1 MTPFY
6 RDMSLISFGSNSRD
20 YIPDNDIL
28 RRMRNECLVDYHALE
43 LNKRRLLVVQPDY
56 LKGKKGESLQQEGLL
71 KHSNIGD
78 KMVKDHQT
86 PKQPKKKSMIESVF
100 DKNGEYRKKFKEF
113 EEIFD
118 NSLTSMDSQSD

>member
-1 MTPFY
+1 LANRMTPFY

-56 LKGKKGESLQQEGLL
+56 LKGKKG
-71 KHSNIGD
+71 
-78 KMVKDHQT
+78 
-86 PKQPKKKSMIESVF
+86 
-100 DKNGEYRKKFKEF
+100 
-113 EEIFD
+113 
-118 NSLTSMDSQSD
+118 DS

>member
-1 MTPFY
+1 LANRMTPFY

-56 LKGKKGESLQQEGLL
+56 LKGKKGES
-71 KHSNIGD
+71 
-78 KMVKDHQT
+78 
-86 PKQPKKKSMIESVF
+86 
-100 DKNGEYRKKFKEF
+100 
-113 EEIFD
+113 
-118 NSLTSMDSQSD
+118 

>member
-1 MTPFY
+1 MANRMTPFY

-56 LKGKKGESLQQEGLL
+56 LKGKKGES
-71 KHSNIGD
+71 
-78 KMVKDHQT
+78 
-86 PKQPKKKSMIESVF
+86 
-100 DKNGEYRKKFKEF
+100 
-113 EEIFD
+113 
-118 NSLTSMDSQSD
+118 

>member
-1 MTPFY
+1 MANRMTPFY

-56 LKGKKGESLQQEGLL
+56 LKGKKG
-71 KHSNIGD
+71 
-78 KMVKDHQT
+78 
-86 PKQPKKKSMIESVF
+86 
-100 DKNGEYRKKFKEF
+100 
-113 EEIFD
+113 
-118 NSLTSMDSQSD
+118 DS